1 MVDLKKVT
9 ASGNRDV
16 KAFER
21 AKTAALKIQNEN
33 PDWKSSNG
41 GSIESLMNTIDVVEA
56 SISVVQTAEKAHKD
70 FEDAM
75 DRINGN

>member
-9 ASGNRDV
+9 ASGSRDV

-33 PDWKSSNG
+33 PDWKGSNG
-41 GSIESLMNTIDVVEA
+41 ETIESLMNLIDGVEA
-56 SISVVQTAEKAHKD
+56 SIKVVLTSDKATKD
-70 FEDAM
+70 FQDAM